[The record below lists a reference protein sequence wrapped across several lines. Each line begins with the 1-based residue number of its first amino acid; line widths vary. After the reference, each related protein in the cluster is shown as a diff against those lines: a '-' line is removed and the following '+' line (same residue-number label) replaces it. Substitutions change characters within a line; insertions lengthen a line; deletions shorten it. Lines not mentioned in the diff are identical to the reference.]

1 MIVEWRLWWFGRQ
14 SSVPLPPDLSA
25 GTLPVDLD
33 LENELINKGRAGASK
48 FHRIMGLLGSHG
60 GPCNDGA
67 FLLAGLIENGRT
79 SELGFSAPVSRV
91 GRAVT
96 SHTHVWMELCIRTS

>member
-48 FHRIMGLLGSHG
+48 FHRIMGLLGISVRMVAH
-60 GPCNDGA
+60 A
-67 FLLAGLIENGRT
+67 T
-79 SELGFSAPVSRV
+79 MAPSCLQ
-91 GRAVT
+91 G
-96 SHTHVWMELCIRTS
+96 